1 MFFLLLCCPECLQA
15 NCVRLRV
22 EAWVH
27 LPHKAEMAQQQL
39 LLGHLGFV
47 VLPCVTLLIS
57 DLELGFVL
65 VFTGQ
70 SGWQNAMVA
79 RVVDEI
85 ALGVS
90 EFVIGAVDQVNLV
103 EISRQIVDGNAD
115 HIVESFH

>member
-27 LPHKAEMAQQQL
+27 LPHKAEMAQQL

-47 VLPCVTLLIS
+47 VLPGVTLLIS

-70 SGWQNAMVA
+70 PGWQNAMVA

-90 EFVIGAVDQVNLV
+90 EFVVGAVDQVNLV

-115 HIVESFH
+115 HIVESLH

>member
-15 NCVRLRV
+15 NCVRRRMGP
-22 EAWVH
+22 EMH

-65 VFTGQ
+65 VFTG
-70 SGWQNAMVA
+70 
-79 RVVDEI
+79 
-85 ALGVS
+85 
-90 EFVIGAVDQVNLV
+90 
-103 EISRQIVDGNAD
+103 
-115 HIVESFH
+115 